1 MNNGGGHGVV
11 GRQVWQNSNKAL
23 RKHGLSCA
31 RWTNEQH
38 VVRASR
44 CNFACMSRCT
54 LPTHIGHV
62 SNVMLCVLNMCV
74 DTLLPVLFLANAA
87 NQLGKIGYR
96 TNNTS

>member
-1 MNNGGGHGVV
+1 MNNGCGYGIMR
-11 GRQVWQNSNKAL
+11 RQVWQNSNKAL

-44 CNFACMSRCT
+44 GNFACMSRST
-54 LPTHIGHV
+54 LPAYIGHV
-62 SNVMLCVLNMCV
+62 SNVVLSVLNTCV
-74 DTLLPVLFLANAA
+74 DRLLPLLFLTNAA

-96 TNNTS
+96 TNNTT